1 MAKWNLDQCRSM
13 EDDKVN
19 MHYIIDRLESI
30 LDDTN
35 QKEEKVVRE
44 VNELKRELIYNPGV
58 NSRIKRKEELE

>member
-1 MAKWNLDQCRSM
+1 M

-19 MHYIIDRLESI
+19 MHYIIDRLENI
-30 LDDTN
+30 LEDTN

-44 VNELKRELIYNPGV
+44 LEELKRELIYNLGV

>member
-1 MAKWNLDQCRSM
+1 MF
-13 EDDKVN
+13 EDHDRVN

-35 QKEEKVVRE
+35 QKEEKVIRE
-44 VNELKRELIYNPGV
+44 VNELKRELIYNLGV

>member
-1 MAKWNLDQCRSM
+1 MFDDLDR
-13 EDDKVN
+13 VN
-19 MHYIIDRLESI
+19 MHYIVDRLESI

-44 VNELKRELIYNPGV
+44 LNELKRELIYNLGV

>member
-1 MAKWNLDQCRSM
+1 M

-19 MHYIIDRLESI
+19 MHYIIDRLENI
-30 LDDTN
+30 LEDTN

-44 VNELKRELIYNPGV
+44 VNELKRELIYNLGV